1 LTLSFVYVIVKALI
15 ELDNHTMNFINQE
28 KGNIILLADLVIS
41 LVLMALMFYLI
52 IY

>member
-1 LTLSFVYVIVKALI
+1 
-15 ELDNHTMNFINQE
+15 MNFINQE